1 MADNIISNPEEY
13 VSPTGEYIIP
23 VEWAV
28 YSTIK
33 VSGKNIKNLQDA
45 IDWAEANLED
55 IPLSTESEYIDGSY
69 QLNTENA
76 VDAQNYQHIGNDINA
91 DDFE

>member
-1 MADNIISNPEEY
+1 MSNNITSNPEEY

-33 VSGKNIKNLQDA
+33 ISGTNIKNLQDA
-45 IDWAEANLED
+45 IDWAEDNLED
-55 IPLSTESEYIDGSY
+55 IPLSTENEYIDGSY
-69 QLNTENA
+69 KLDTDNI
-76 VDAQNYQHIGNDINA
+76 VYAQNYQHIGDDIDA
-91 DDFE
+91 DDF